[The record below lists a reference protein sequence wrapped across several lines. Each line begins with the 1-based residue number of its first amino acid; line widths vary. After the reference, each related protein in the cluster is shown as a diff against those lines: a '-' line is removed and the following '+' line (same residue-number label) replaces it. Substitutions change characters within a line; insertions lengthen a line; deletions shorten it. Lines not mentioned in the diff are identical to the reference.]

1 MLAIVMSSKIC
12 FIYRRSDW
20 IYQCSPFM
28 LPKTPTSGVFTSD
41 GNYLILS
48 DRAGFVRRYNIGQ
61 NYASKGNF

>member
-1 MLAIVMSSKIC
+1 
-12 FIYRRSDW
+12 
-20 IYQCSPFM
+20 M